1 METTVETA
9 IALVRQYIG
18 TMPIKKQR
26 RYLYSMLCR
35 HLQKYSLLRGVQNYS
50 HQLGLDYL
58 AAFEKASLS
67 DGYGRDKY
75 RFIHMVTAVVEG
87 KDIPRRYYLLQAE
100 LPEPYR
106 EYLMGYKKHLEQLER
121 QKSGI
126 VAMVSR
132 VKQFLKYLIRCS
144 IQVPDITVSVLDAFV
159 AYLSSK
165 YSSSAKSNI
174 LFTLRDFLSFLEDL
188 SVVDKGSSSLVGKI
202 ITHKQE
208 KLASWYTQEEI
219 EQILDCIDTSSLDG
233 KRDYAILMTASHLGM
248 RISDICRLTLGSF
261 DWERQTVQFI
271 QKKTNNMEVLPI
283 PEILILAL
291 ADYIKNARP
300 STNHKELFVTLNA
313 YGENTVSPGT
323 SYLMLNK
330 YMMLAGINT
339 EGKHHGMHAL
349 RHSLASS
356 LLGNDN
362 PLPVITGILGH
373 SSSEVTS
380 QYLWMASDRLR
391 PLALE
396 VPPWI
401 MV

>member
-1 METTVETA
+1 
-9 IALVRQYIG
+9 L
-18 TMPIKKQR
+18 
-26 RYLYSMLCR
+26 
-35 HLQKYSLLRGVQNYS
+35 
-50 HQLGLDYL
+50 
-58 AAFEKASLS
+58 
-67 DGYGRDKY
+67 
-75 RFIHMVTAVVEG
+75 
-87 KDIPRRYYLLQAE
+87 
-100 LPEPYR
+100 
-106 EYLMGYKKHLEQLER
+106 GYKKHLEQLER

-159 AYLSSK
+159 AHLSSK

-202 ITHKQE
+202 ITHRQE
-208 KLASWYTQEEI
+208 KLASWYTQKEI